1 MQRTDH
7 PMYDRNTSIA
17 EFLRAASARQAT
29 PGGGSVSALA
39 GALAAAMGEMVL
51 NYSIGKK
58 GLEIYQEDFHQAES
72 ELRCARD
79 MLLML
84 MSEDQS
90 AYAALTAARKLPQ
103 GSERDAKASAALLGS
118 IHTPQSMAATAIAV
132 LQICERVMD
141 FVNWHLLSDLAVC
154 AELAMATA
162 RCAIYNVRVNLPDL
176 NNDAERK
183 KVESDLDQM
192 LSRGKELIQRIIP
205 HIWARHRQG
214 P

>member
-1 MQRTDH
+1 MKH
-7 PMYDRNTSIA
+7 AEHSIFDRNTSIA

-90 AYAALTAARKLPQ
+90 AYAALTAARKLPE
-103 GSERDAKASAALLGS
+103 GPDREAKSSAALLGS
-118 IHTPQSMAATAIAV
+118 IHTPQSMAATAVAV

-162 RCAIYNVRVNLPDL
+162 RCAVYNVRVNLPDL
-176 NNDAERK
+176 SNEAERK

>member
-1 MQRTDH
+1 
-7 PMYDRNTSIA
+7 
-17 EFLRAASARQAT
+17 
-29 PGGGSVSALA
+29 
-39 GALAAAMGEMVL
+39 
-51 NYSIGKK
+51 
-58 GLEIYQEDFHQAES
+58 
-72 ELRCARD
+72 
-79 MLLML
+79 
-84 MSEDQS
+84 
-90 AYAALTAARKLPQ
+90 
-103 GSERDAKASAALLGS
+103 
-118 IHTPQSMAATAIAV
+118 
-132 LQICERVMD
+132 MD

-176 NNDAERK
+176 SNDAERK